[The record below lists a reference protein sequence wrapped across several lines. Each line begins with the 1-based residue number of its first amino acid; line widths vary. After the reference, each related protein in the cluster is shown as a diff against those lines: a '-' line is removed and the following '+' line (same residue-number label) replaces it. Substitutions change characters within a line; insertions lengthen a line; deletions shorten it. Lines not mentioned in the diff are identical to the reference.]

1 VKESIAVEVR
11 FGDDGGLR
19 PLAFEWRGR
28 HFRVAS
34 LGRQWHEGSV
44 QHLLVMTPEEQV
56 YELAYAR
63 EPAGREGAE
72 GSKQGAGEWWLLRA
86 PKDPRT
92 GTLA

>member
-1 VKESIAVEVR
+1 VRESIAVEVR

-34 LGRQWHEGSV
+34 LGRQWQEGSV
-44 QHLLVMTPEEQV
+44 QHFLVMTPEEQV
-56 YELAYAR
+56 YELAYAP
-63 EPAGREGAE
+63 EPA
-72 GSKQGAGEWWLLRA
+72 AGQWWLLHA
-86 PKDPRT
+86 PKDPRR

>member
-1 VKESIAVEVR
+1 MRESIAVEVR

-34 LGRQWHEGSV
+34 LGRQRQEGSV
-44 QHLLVMTPEEQV
+44 QHFLVMTPEDQV
-56 YELAYAR
+56 YELAYAS
-63 EPAGREGAE
+63 EAAPG
-72 GSKQGAGEWWLLRA
+72 QWWLLHA
-86 PKDPRT
+86 PTDPRR